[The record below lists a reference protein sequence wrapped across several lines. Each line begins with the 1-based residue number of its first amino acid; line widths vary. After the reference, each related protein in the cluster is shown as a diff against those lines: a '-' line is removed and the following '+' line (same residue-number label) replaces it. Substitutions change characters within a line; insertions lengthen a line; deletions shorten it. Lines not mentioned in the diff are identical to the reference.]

1 MNRNSYFVE
10 KEENN
15 IQKLNNENFIPKEDI
30 QDEELKDNP
39 YNESESSREDYLPV
53 NEDLFKERN
62 SVIKGM
68 SLAFVFFSVI
78 IYSLL
83 YMLAPEKEA
92 NLIFEGNNN
101 LTLFDKSICLNGS
114 KFKNFYKLDTMNIK
128 ENMIIMNISLNCH
141 LNNNNDYLV
150 VKMIYSKED
159 KIINNILIE
168 NSMISKEI
176 ELDSI
181 KETYND
187 YKIHDLPFWICIF
200 NKDSNNKKNISSDY
214 LINFL

>member
-15 IQKLNNENFIPKEDI
+15 IQKLDNDNFILKEKI

-53 NEDLFKERN
+53 NEDLFLERK

-83 YMLAPEKEA
+83 YMLAPEKAA
-92 NLIFEGNNN
+92 NLIFEGNYN
-101 LTLFDKSICLNGS
+101 LTLFDNSICMNGS
-114 KFKNFYKLDTMNIK
+114 KLKNFYKLDTMNIK
-128 ENMIIMNISLNCH
+128 EKMIIMNISLNCRQ
-141 LNNNNDYLV
+141 NKNNDYLI
-150 VKMIYSKED
+150 VKMIKEE
-159 KIINNILIE
+159 KIINSILIE
-168 NSMISKEI
+168 NSIISKEI

-187 YKIHDLPFWICIF
+187 YKIHDFPFWICIF
-200 NKDSNNKKNISSDY
+200 NKNNNSKKNISSDY